1 MAGSGGGVYDN
12 ICGGGGL
19 PNGGGSHFG
28 GGGIDPGR
36 NHAGLTRIAYG
47 ISRKDLKCG
56 WRGGCQK

>member
-1 MAGSGGGVYDN
+1 MTKDGGEWGGGVYDN

-36 NHAGLTRIAYG
+36 NHVLGFKLIIT
-47 ISRKDLKCG
+47 G
-56 WRGGCQK
+56 WPKI